1 MSVINLFI
9 LPDTNKSCH
18 YISIL
23 YVKCE
28 NITILF
34 GIFIPLTCPTM
45 IFYLTTHKLVLEAFR
60 ISLPVA
66 KGVFLLH
73 KAQADFALRVC
84 LFRMNV
90 FVCICF

>member
-23 YVKCE
+23 YVKCK
-28 NITILF
+28 NISILF
-34 GIFIPLTCPTM
+34 GFFYSIDMPYYD
-45 IFYLTTHKLVLEAFR
+45 FYLTMHKFVLEAIR
-60 ISLPVA
+60 ISSPVA
-66 KGVFLLH
+66 KGAFLPH
-73 KAQADFALRVC
+73 KAQSDFALREC